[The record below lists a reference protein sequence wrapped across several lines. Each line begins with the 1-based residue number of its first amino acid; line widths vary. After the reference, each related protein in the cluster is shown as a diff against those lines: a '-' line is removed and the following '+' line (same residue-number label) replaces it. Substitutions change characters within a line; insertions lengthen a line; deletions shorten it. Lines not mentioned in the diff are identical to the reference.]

1 MFKGLLSVPSALH
14 VLSHLI
20 FKTILGDNFYLLS
33 TEEGNKG
40 SERLTQSPEVTQLA
54 RVTVAFEAVL
64 VPTTWMLRRRTASS
78 ARIPISRFPEN
89 PEISH
94 TKLASKHLLYQSKG
108 CGARKGGTGV
118 EEVAWGGRA
127 SCGSPS
133 LALEEMRMG
142 SGKQE

>member
-20 FKTILGDNFYLLS
+20 FKTILGDYFYLLS
-33 TEEGNKG
+33 TEKGNQG
-40 SERLTQSPEVTQLA
+40 SGRLTQLPKVTQLV

-64 VPTTWMLRRRTASS
+64 VPTKWMLRCRTASS

-94 TKLASKHLLYQSKG
+94 TKLASKHLLYLYKE
-108 CGARKGGTGV
+108 CGARKGG
-118 EEVAWGGRA
+118 
-127 SCGSPS
+127 
-133 LALEEMRMG
+133 
-142 SGKQE
+142 